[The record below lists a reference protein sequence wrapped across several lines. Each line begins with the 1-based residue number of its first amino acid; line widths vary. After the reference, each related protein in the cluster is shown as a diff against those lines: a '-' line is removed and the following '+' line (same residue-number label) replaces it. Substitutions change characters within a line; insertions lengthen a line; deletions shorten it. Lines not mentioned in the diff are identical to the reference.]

1 MTLRFSGEQFGP
13 NDYRGRLELGGTHS
27 VEFRNES
34 LAVLLSQMLD
44 AHDAATGRVE
54 TPAQPE
60 PLPAPDVAPE
70 PLKPMRMVPRRRK

>member
-54 TPAQPE
+54 PAEQPV
-60 PLPAPDVAPE
+60 PPPAPEAAPE
-70 PLKPMRMVPRRRK
+70 LPKPMRMVPRRRK

>member
-27 VEFRNES
+27 VEFRAEA

-44 AHDAATGRVE
+44 AHDTAAGRVE
-54 TPAQPE
+54 P
-60 PLPAPDVAPE
+60 PAPPE
-70 PLKPMRMVPRRRK
+70 TSEAAAEPPKPMRMVPRRRK